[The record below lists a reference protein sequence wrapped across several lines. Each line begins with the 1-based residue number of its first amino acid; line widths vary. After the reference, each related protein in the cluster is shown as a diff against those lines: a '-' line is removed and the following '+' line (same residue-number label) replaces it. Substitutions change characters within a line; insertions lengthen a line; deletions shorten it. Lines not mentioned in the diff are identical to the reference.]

1 MREIKIGR
9 AETND
14 IVINDNSV
22 SRLHASIIV
31 ESSNVYVLDHNSLN
45 GTYIN
50 GLKIHTKQTLK
61 EGDLLKTGN
70 VIVDWR
76 QEVHES
82 KTVRGFVHD
91 KEFELKPSPVQ
102 LPGLSIRPALSKQ
115 KKKSGKLY
123 IGIGIILILLVITFL
138 FLSDTT
144 PGRWMK
150 YMISPAKPSVVS
162 DSKEENPLI
171 GFDYRYEV
179 KAKIM
184 NNGSEGYVNIKTVI
198 YECEKTHIKETK
210 VKMKKGE
217 TYNHKVIFDEVEF
230 LNGCITKSEIITS
243 ATY

>member
-1 MREIKIGR
+1 MREIKIGC

-31 ESSNVYVLDHNSLN
+31 DGGNIYILDHNSSN
-45 GTYIN
+45 GTYLN
-50 GLKIHTKQTLK
+50 GSRIRGKQALKV
-61 EGDLLKTGN
+61 GDLLKAGN

-102 LPGLSIRPALSKQ
+102 LQGVSVDPALSRP

-123 IGIGIILILLVITFL
+123 IGIGIVLILIVITFL
-138 FLSDTT
+138 FLSDTI
-144 PGRWMK
+144 PGRWIK
-150 YMISPAKPSVVS
+150 YMISPTKPSVVS
-162 DSKEENPLI
+162 GSKEENPLI

-179 KAKIM
+179 KAKII
-184 NNGSEGYVNIKTVI
+184 NNGSEGYVNIKTVV
-198 YECEKTHIKETK
+198 YECQKTYTKETK
-210 VKMKKGE
+210 IKMKKGE
-217 TYNHKVIFDEVEF
+217 IYNHEVIFDEVEF